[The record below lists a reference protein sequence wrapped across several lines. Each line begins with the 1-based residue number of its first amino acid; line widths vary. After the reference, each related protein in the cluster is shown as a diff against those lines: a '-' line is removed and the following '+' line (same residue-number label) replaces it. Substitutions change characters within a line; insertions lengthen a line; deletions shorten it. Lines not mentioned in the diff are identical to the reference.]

1 MLAGNGTSNFLEK
14 EFKLEIVHVAEL
26 PSDGRYNHATLL
38 GKKVKSYTNKGNEHK
53 LIVIDC
59 HV

>member
-14 EFKLEIVHVAEL
+14 EFKLEIVHVAKL

-38 GKKVKSYTNKGNEHK
+38 GKKVKS
-53 LIVIDC
+53 
-59 HV
+59 